1 MIIKLEELR
10 SEYDIVIVGAGIAG
24 LGLSRLLN
32 TEKKKVLIVESG
44 NFKFNNKAN
53 KRSFA
58 LSKNLGNWPSEN
70 YASFHSRLR
79 MFGGNSNVWG
89 GWCMELDEFDYSQN
103 KIWGDIKNDL
113 KSHYKIAY
121 ELLNIN
127 PKFISSSELSLNSV
141 QPYSINIS
149 RGNFKNESKDSIES
163 NKNVDL
169 ILNTYLNGINFESN
183 IIKSINIETNMKE
196 FKTISLQKLVIS
208 TGGIESAN
216 ILQKQIPDNL
226 KNSYVGKYFMEH
238 PQLQVGRVKIKD
250 KDINTFIKK
259 YSPPTAK
266 HLFDDKLN
274 KQEDKYFS
282 GFKSTNSN
290 IRNYFVLRTSDVYQ
304 SKALYRLRHIIL
316 TQSMKSTGK
325 IKLSDLY
332 ELARDLVDM
341 FMKKITSKISNK
353 KSYSVVLHLEQKP
366 NYDNQIYFDD
376 QHNTILDWNFN
387 EDDFDNLEQSL
398 EDLHIIFKEMNSE
411 FDLKNIFKQNKKQIL
426 DYLGKNIFGIG
437 HHMGT
442 TIMGNSKNN
451 SVCDTDLKYHGIENL
466 FVNSTSVFPSGGIA
480 NPTLTMLALTSR
492 LADKLNK
499 E

>member
-1 MIIKLEELR
+1 MIITLEELR

-24 LGLSRLLN
+24 LGLSRLMN

-44 NFKFNNKAN
+44 NFKFNNKVN
-53 KRSFA
+53 KQSFA

-169 ILNTYLNGINFESN
+169 ILNTSLNGINFESN

-208 TGGIESAN
+208 TGGIESAK
-216 ILQKQIPDNL
+216 ILQTQIPDNL
-226 KNSYVGKYFMEH
+226 KNSYVGKHFMEH

-332 ELARDLVDM
+332 ELARDLVGM
-341 FMKKITSKISNK
+341 FMKKITSKISNE

-376 QHNTILDWNFN
+376 QHNTVLDWNFT

>member
-10 SEYDIVIVGAGIAG
+10 SKYDIVIVGAGVAG

-32 TEKKKVLIVESG
+32 TENKKVLIVESG
-44 NFKFNNKAN
+44 NLKFNYKINKH
-53 KRSFA
+53 SFA
-58 LSKNLGNWPSEN
+58 ISKNLGNWPSEN
-70 YASFHSRLR
+70 YASFYSRLR

-103 KIWGDIKNDL
+103 KIWGDIKKDL
-113 KSHYKIAY
+113 KPHYKKAY
-121 ELLNIN
+121 KLLNIK
-127 PKFISSSELSLNSV
+127 PKYISRSELRLNSV
-141 QPYSINIS
+141 QPYTVNIS
-149 RGNFKNESKDSIES
+149 RGNFKKESKDSIES

-169 ILNTYLNGINFESN
+169 IFNTHLNGINFESN
-183 IIKSINIETNMKE
+183 IIKSINIVSNSKE

-208 TGGIESAN
+208 TGGIESAK
-216 ILQKQIPDNL
+216 ILQKQIPDSL
-226 KNSYVGKYFMEH
+226 KNNNVGKYFMEH

-282 GFKSTNSN
+282 GFKSTNSD

-316 TQSMKSTGK
+316 TQSLKSTGK

-341 FMKKITSKISNK
+341 IMKKITSKISNK
-353 KSYSVVLHLEQKP
+353 KSYSVVIHLEQKP

-376 QHNTILDWNFN
+376 QHNTILDWNFT

-411 FDLKNIFKQNKKQIL
+411 FDLKNIFKQNKKQIF
-426 DYLGKNIFGIG
+426 DYLSKNIFGIG

-442 TIMGNSKNN
+442 TIMGNSKNS
-451 SVCDTDLKYHGIENL
+451 SVCNTDLKYHGIENL

>member
-44 NFKFNNKAN
+44 NLKFNNKIN
-53 KRSFA
+53 KQSFA

-127 PKFISSSELSLNSV
+127 PKFILSSELSLNSV

-208 TGGIESAN
+208 TGGIESAK

-226 KNSYVGKYFMEH
+226 KNSYVGKHFMEH
-238 PQLQVGRVKIKD
+238 PQFQVGRVKIKD

-266 HLFDDKLN
+266 HLFDDKFN

-332 ELARDLVDM
+332 ELVRDLVGM
-341 FMKKITSKISNK
+341 FMKKITSKISNE

-376 QHNTILDWNFN
+376 QHNTVLDWNFT

>member
-44 NFKFNNKAN
+44 NFKFDNKAN

-163 NKNVDL
+163 NQNVDL

-183 IIKSINIETNMKE
+183 NIKSINIETNMKE
-196 FKTISLQKLVIS
+196 LKTISLQKLVIS
-208 TGGIESAN
+208 TGGIESAK

-226 KNSYVGKYFMEH
+226 KNSYVGKHFMEH

-332 ELARDLVDM
+332 ELTRDLVDM

-366 NYDNQIYFDD
+366 NYHNQIYFDD
-376 QHNTILDWNFN
+376 QYNTVLDWNFT